1 MQCIP
6 IIRGYVNDKEAKKQ
20 LFEHLI
26 HQTTSKAGEVEL
38 NLKLQDI
45 FNQKI
50 PGWEINRANL
60 AQNVIKRRYKHAY
73 LQSCHNKMDTRYK
86 IQRI

>member
-45 FNQKI
+45 LNQKNTWM
-50 PGWEINRANL
+50 GN
-60 AQNVIKRRYKHAY
+60 Q
-73 LQSCHNKMDTRYK
+73 
-86 IQRI
+86 